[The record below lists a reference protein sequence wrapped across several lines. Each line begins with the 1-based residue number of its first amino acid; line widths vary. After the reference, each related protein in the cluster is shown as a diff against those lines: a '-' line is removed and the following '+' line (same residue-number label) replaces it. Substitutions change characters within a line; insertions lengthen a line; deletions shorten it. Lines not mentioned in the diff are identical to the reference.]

1 MVFLIPFAGWATGA
15 GLGALFGHLRDKGI
29 DHAFQRQV
37 RDSVQ
42 PGTSALFMVIDHATP
57 DKAIAALQQY
67 GGTMIKDHAFRRGH
81 QKAAGSPT
89 ARAAGGTG
97 S

>member
-42 PGTSALFMVIDHATP
+42 
-57 DKAIAALQQY
+57 
-67 GGTMIKDHAFRRGH
+67 
-81 QKAAGSPT
+81 KAAGSPT